1 MKMKGKPSRSKTSK
15 TSQSKLANKKHNR
28 LAKQGKLKKR
38 KKKDKDQQSQNE
50 DKLQHQNSG
59 KLQSQKV
66 ENGSEEEDQLNPE
79 DVEFYGTP
87 GQTSF
92 VSAAQKR
99 FSNGEKIV
107 SKRKRTYS
115 ESGEIYEQEP
125 RKLFAGESRK
135 NMKDLLPIK
144 TKKGIIPQM
153 IEEPNGEASSDII
166 ERDTIINQ
174 EPKPLPQLSNIQLLI
189 QRKHNL
195 NERKKKIALLASDVI
210 ENPEENM
217 KKLRELRLMLEEC
230 ESDAYITVKKL
241 VMLSL
246 MEIFKDIIP
255 GYRIRL
261 LTEKEKEQKMKKETK
276 ALQDFEQGLLMNYK
290 GYLEVLEKYCTGKI
304 NEQSNRQRR
313 HGVKH
318 IHIPEDASQVIAE
331 LAVRCMCEML
341 SNHPHFNYRNNIIAV
356 LVPLMNKH
364 NTVISDMVCQTSSKV
379 FREDKSGEVSLEIV
393 RLINKMVKVRDF
405 RVQRKVLDTFLALKI
420 KEIDTSEDLEE
431 NKKKKRE
438 FMSRRERKKR
448 KKMANLEHELL
459 ETKATED
466 KKKKVKLHT
475 EIIGAVFLIYFKVLK
490 GYRKSTLLPSVLEG
504 LAKFSHL
511 INIDFFDD
519 LYRVFNELIE
529 SEDLTYR
536 ESLHVILTAFTILSG
551 QGSALNI
558 DPLKFYTHMY
568 NTLLHV
574 HAGCSSDDLPLVID
588 CIDCMMN
595 RRKRLISQQRILS
608 YTKRL
613 ATLSLQQ
620 MPNGTIAF
628 LGLIRNFM
636 LTYKYLDFLFDND
649 SQGSGIY
656 LPELPEPEH
665 CHAHNTMLLELSS
678 LKSHYH
684 PAIKKY
690 AVHLGKMAP
699 VSGEGQLPLQ
709 YKKPPRDLYNE
720 FSTEIDV
727 FNPPVAE
734 KSTFKHKSK
743 KMKMFMQEDIS
754 DMVVQVLSSIPD

>member
-1 MKMKGKPSRSKTSK
+1 MKGKPSRSKTSK

-59 KLQSQKV
+59 KLQSQVK
-66 ENGSEEEDQLNPE
+66 NDSEEEDQLNPE

-166 ERDTIINQ
+166 EIDTIINQ

-393 RLINKMVKVRDF
+393 RLINKMVKARDF

-519 LYRVFNELIE
+519 LYKVFNELIE

-665 CHAHNTMLLELSS
+665 CHAHNTMLWELSS